1 MLNGKNAKREKSL
14 TKIKKTKK
22 KKLQHLTV
30 RIHLMHLVWNVET
43 FASITENGYCTKV
56 GSEQNWKNDQSV
68 ANSGFMTNI
77 IGNY

>member
-1 MLNGKNAKREKSL
+1 
-14 TKIKKTKK
+14 
-22 KKLQHLTV
+22 
-30 RIHLMHLVWNVET
+30 MHLVFNVET

-68 ANSGFMTNI
+68 ANSGCMTNI